1 MSWVKEM
8 RKGLDRMWDG
18 LVKDKLRQEGTL
30 TELAPKWYSVFIW
43 IIIFL
48 LVCVSPLRGQQLP
61 EIVPYRLVPSQ
72 DYGYGCWLE
81 IEIIEPVKTKYTY
94 QIQREEV
101 MEILMERAAFEEINP
116 MERSQIFSI
125 DNKTYYLV
133 RLPYNFES
141 SSWLDRDTKYG
152 KE

>member
-18 LVKDKLRQEGTL
+18 LVKDKSRQEGIL
-30 TELAPKWYSVFIW
+30 TDMTPKWWSVLIW
-43 IIIFL
+43 IIVFL
-48 LVCVSPLRGQQLP
+48 LVCGNPLKGQQLP

-72 DYGYGCWLE
+72 DYGCWLE

-133 RLPYNFES
+133 RLPYNYES
-141 SSWLDRDTKYG
+141 SSWVYRDTKYSN
-152 KE
+152 